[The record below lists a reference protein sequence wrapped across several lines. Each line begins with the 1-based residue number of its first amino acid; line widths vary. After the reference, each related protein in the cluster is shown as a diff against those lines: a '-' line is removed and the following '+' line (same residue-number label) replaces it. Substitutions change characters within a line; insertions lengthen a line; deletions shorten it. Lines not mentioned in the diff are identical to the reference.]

1 MECLNMLKL
10 IATFA
15 ALSTLSNQL
24 FISKKIMKKHR
35 FSGFSIRMS
44 LLLIVSAITAGCS
57 DYYLETHTPS
67 WLGESI
73 YKQLEAGYTNS
84 EGTKYSFNTFI
95 HLIDDLGYAEVLK
108 LTGSKTLFVA
118 SDTAFNRFYQTN
130 SWGVRSYENMT
141 LSQKKL
147 LLNSAMINNAYLI
160 ELMSSIEGPVDGQAL
175 RRVTA
180 LSVLDT
186 VTFQQPNEL
195 PANNKT
201 WDAYREKG
209 IFLVKDNT
217 PVPMVHF
224 LQRQMDFKG
233 MTDEDFSIIFNGRT
247 RSVNDAHIFGMKV
260 LEKDITCKNGY
271 IDILED
277 VLVPADNMAEVIRT
291 KPETQVFSNMLDRF
305 CAPYYNASVT
315 NNYKILHPEF
325 GDSIFAKIYFALN
338 GSSGGSYYY
347 SDQIQAYL
355 DYDPGWNTYNMGGND
370 GMQADMGVIF
380 APSNGVID
388 EFFSN
393 GGGKFLIEKYGSVDN
408 IPNLVLVDLLK
419 NHMKPSFLSAL
430 PHNFDQVLDD
440 GKQPMGITKD
450 NVLKSYLA
458 NNGVV
463 YVTNKIYAPAS
474 YVAVTA
480 PVLVNDSTKVFNYEV
495 KNIGFDAYLL
505 SMDSRYSFAVPWDR
519 TDVDAQSAGIYYIDP
534 VSYAKKQPEIF
545 RFRHNA
551 KLNAVNGTAF
561 KFEPATGIIGDS
573 IRVVSASEIYDRFE
587 DILDYHIVI
596 GDIEDGKEY
605 YRTKGGGEIKIV
617 KNGITHIVGGGNIE
631 NRQNDTFWPKV
642 TRVYDQ
648 TKETNGRGNGK
659 TYFVNA
665 PLLPSYRSVYKILS
679 DTTLKSQFGE
689 FFKLLQ
695 GSDQFSSSEDEKY
708 GIFYKDLKYVGM
720 DFNVRSFNTF
730 HYTVYVPTN
739 KAVTDAID
747 NGLPTWDLI
756 NQQTDLIVKDSLS
769 KILSNFLKYHFQD
782 NSIYIDG
789 ATSVNIP
796 YETAAFTTSGKK
808 AYYKLYTKLT
818 PNGLSLYNNASYSGT
833 AVNVIKDNNLYNVM
847 ARDYKFNNGD
857 ITKATLIE
865 TSSFAVIHQIDNVL
879 LYRNNV
885 LSNARQL
892 VKSGLRKTR

>member
-1 MECLNMLKL
+1 M
-10 IATFA
+10 
-15 ALSTLSNQL
+15 

-35 FSGFSIRMS
+35 FSGISLRIS
-44 LLLIVSAITAGCS
+44 LLLIVSALTAGCS
-57 DYYLETHTPS
+57 EYYLETHKPS

-84 EGTKYSFNTFI
+84 EGTKYSFSTFL
-95 HLIDDLGYAEVLK
+95 HLIDDLNYSEVLK

-118 SDTAFNRFYQTN
+118 DDAAFNRFYLAN
-130 SWGVRSYENMT
+130 SWGVRSYEDIT

-160 ELMSSIEGPVDGQAL
+160 ELMSSVEGPVDGQAL
-175 RRVTA
+175 RRSTA
-180 LSVLDT
+180 LSVIDT
-186 VTFQQPNEL
+186 ITFQQPNEL
-195 PANNKT
+195 PANNKS
-201 WDAYREKG
+201 WDAYRESG

-217 PVPMVHF
+217 PTPMVHF

-233 MTDEDFSIIFNGRT
+233 MTDEDFSIIFNGKT
-247 RSVNDAHIFGMKV
+247 RSVDDAHIFGLKV

-291 KPETQVFSNMLDRF
+291 KPEVQVFSNMLDRF
-305 CAPYYNASVT
+305 CAPYYNTSVT
-315 NNYKILHPEF
+315 NDYRLMHPEF
-325 GDSIFAKIYFALN
+325 EDSIFTKKYFSSNSSN
-338 GSSGGSYYY
+338 GANLVNNYREV
-347 SDQIQAYL
+347 QAGYL
-355 DYDPGWNTYNMGGND
+355 DYDPGWNTYNMGGTD

-380 APSNGVID
+380 APSNDVID
-388 EFFSN
+388 NFFSN
-393 GGGKFLIEKYGSVDN
+393 GGGKFLIEKYGTVDN

-440 GKQPMGITKD
+440 GKQPMGIT
-450 NVLKSYLA
+450 NANIVKSYLA
-458 NNGVV
+458 DNGVV
-463 YVTNKIYAPAS
+463 YVTNKVYAPAS

-480 PVLVNDSTKVFNYEV
+480 PILVNDSTKVFNYEV
-495 KNIGFDAYLL
+495 KNTGFDAYLL
-505 SMDSRYSFAVPWDR
+505 SMDSWYSFAVPWDR

-534 VSYAKKQPEIF
+534 VSYARKQPEIF

-551 KLNAVNGTAF
+551 KNNTVTCVAF
-561 KFEPATGIIGDS
+561 KFNPATGTIGDS
-573 IRVVSASEIYDRFE
+573 IPRVVSATEITDRFE

-596 GDIEDGKEY
+596 GDIGDGKEY

-617 KNGITHIVGGGNIE
+617 KNGITQIIGGGNLE
-631 NRQNDTFWPKV
+631 NRTFWPKV

-648 TKETNGRGNGK
+648 SPETNGRGNGK
-659 TYFVNA
+659 TYFLNA
-665 PLLPSYRSVYKILS
+665 PLLPPYRSVYKILS

-695 GSDQFSSSEDEKY
+695 GSDQFTTTEAGKY
-708 GIFYKDLKYVGM
+708 GIFYKDPNYAGM

-739 KAVTDAID
+739 QAVLDAID

-756 NQQTDLIVKDSLS
+756 KQQTDPLVKDSLS

-789 ATSVNIP
+789 STSAQIP
-796 YETAAFTTSGKK
+796 YETAAFTTSGTK
-808 AYYKLYTKLT
+808 AYYRLYTKLT
-818 PNGLSLYNNASYSGT
+818 PSGLSLYNNKSYTGT
-833 AVNVIKDNNLYNVM
+833 PVNVIKDNDLYNVM

-857 ITKATLIE
+857 IEKATLIE
-865 TSSFAVIHQIDNVL
+865 TSSYAVIHQIDNVL
-879 LYRNNV
+879 LYQNNI
-885 LSNARQL
+885 LMNARQL